1 MDKRKKY
8 IRNILILSIGF
19 ILIGLLFYY
28 RDVFALSEDKVTEI
42 LVKNNELFTNNSIA
56 GSVLRTIG
64 WGLLFILALL
74 GSACADL
81 YDTCFGFVDF
91 TTYEKVTVFI
101 DDFKP
106 VFIALICA
114 SLVFLG
120 ILLIFWQ
127 EKKPKFVMNLVIA
140 VLVVSSS
147 SFIID
152 SMNGFLASDV
162 RSEIMGNGKSSGMV
176 YETIGSNIHDLL
188 YLDAKVGLSNLNG
201 MTGKIKNSDITYD
214 SFKEEQ
220 FMTLDI
226 NETVEPDDVKEES
239 QDIVEKEVSAKY
251 EDLKMVYSV
260 AAVYDGVA
268 WTDLLN
274 EYYYRY
280 TVDWFVVY
288 LELLSL
294 IIVYLFMS
302 YKVIRLLFEIVFH
315 RFLAYLYSA
324 NLTNSQKILKILDS
338 LKDSYIVL
346 IMTMVCIKLYLLA
359 CKFISGWQISGISK
373 GIILLF
379 IAFVVIDGP
388 NLIQKLTGIDAG
400 LSDGMGKL
408 MTMFYGSQMA
418 GTLAKAGAGV
428 IRAGAGAIG
437 KGGNF
442 IKEHAMGRTTSGKAA
457 FEDGMKSG
465 GENIP
470 DGKTDEGNAVGNQA
484 ETRNEENRTG
494 DKFNQTDYR
503 NDRNMEASIHEQNPM
518 TDGGGIE
525 PGHENGFDSGGFS
538 ASGEQPDGGN
548 VPPEAEH
555 MEGGAPRN
563 GDPDIKSGDDRQTFS
578 TMKQDPNMQDQNY
591 RMDDI
596 GKNLQGKAEA
606 LNGTKFGRGES
617 PAEEMKQMENELGGK
632 DRELFSSGYGDQKPL
647 DAGGSMLSG
656 NPSRMPEEDRSKL
669 QQTAGNRMAREA
681 LKNEWE
687 NKDGNGEM

>member
-1 MDKRKKY
+1 MNKRK
-8 IRNILILSIGF
+8 RNILILSSMGF
-19 ILIGLLFYY
+19 ILIGILFCH
-28 RDVFALSEDKVTEI
+28 RDILALSEDKVTEI

-64 WGLLFILALL
+64 WGLLFLLALL

-91 TTYEKVTVFI
+91 TSYEKVTAFI

-162 RSEIMGNGKSSGMV
+162 RSEIMGNEKSSGMV

-188 YLDAKVGLSNLNG
+188 YLDAKIGLNNLNG
-201 MTGKIKNSDITYD
+201 MTGGVKNSDITYD

-226 NETVEPDDVKEES
+226 NETVEPDDVREES
-239 QDIVEKEVSAKY
+239 QDIVEKEVSVKY
-251 EDLKMVYSV
+251 ENLKMVYGV

-302 YKVIRLLFEIVFH
+302 YKVIRLLFEIVMH

-359 CKFISGWQISGISK
+359 CKFISGWQISGMSK

-388 NLIQKLTGIDAG
+388 NLVQKLTGIDAG

-418 GTLAKAGAGV
+418 GSVARAGASLARTGAGV
-428 IRAGAGAIG
+428 IG
-437 KGGNF
+437 KGGRF
-442 IKEHAMGRTTSGKAA
+442 VKEHVMEAVEQGEAA
-457 FEDGMKSG
+457 FEEGMKSG

-470 DGKTDEGNAVGNQA
+470 GGKADEGDAAGNQA
-484 ETRNEENRTG
+484 ESRNEENRTG
-494 DKFNQTDYR
+494 DKFNQTNNS
-503 NDRNMEASIHEQNPM
+503 NDRNMEASLHEQDPM
-518 TDGGGIE
+518 MGGRE
-525 PGHENGFDSGGFS
+525 MKMEQENSSGSGERNLSGGH
-538 ASGEQPDGGN
+538 PDGGN
-548 VPPEAEH
+548 ITPDVEH
-555 MEGGAPRN
+555 TGEDSPRN
-563 GDPDIKSGDDRQTFS
+563 DGSERGAADSRQSSS
-578 TMKQDPNMQDQNY
+578 TMKQDPNMQNQNN

-606 LNGTKFGRGES
+606 LNGMQSGRGES

-632 DRELFSSGYGDQKPL
+632 DRELFSSGYGDQKVL

-656 NPSRMPEEDRSKL
+656 KPSMMSEGGQRKP
-669 QQTAGNRMAREA
+669 QQTAENRMARET

-687 NKDGNGEM
+687 QEDGKK

>member
-1 MDKRKKY
+1 MNKRK
-8 IRNILILSIGF
+8 RNILILSSMGF
-19 ILIGLLFYY
+19 ILIGILFCH
-28 RDVFALSEDKVTEI
+28 RDILALSEDKVTDI

-64 WGLLFILALL
+64 WGLLFLLALL

-91 TTYEKVTVFI
+91 TSYEKVTAFI

-162 RSEIMGNGKSSGMV
+162 RSEIMGNEKSSGMV

-188 YLDAKVGLSNLNG
+188 YLDAKIGLSNLNG
-201 MTGKIKNSDITYD
+201 KTGGIKNSDITYD
-214 SFKEEQ
+214 TFKEEQ
-220 FMTLDI
+220 FKNLDI
-226 NETVEPDDVKEES
+226 NETVEPDDVREES
-239 QDIVEKEVSAKY
+239 QDIVDKEVSVKY
-251 EDLKMVYSV
+251 EELKMVYGV
-260 AAVYDGVA
+260 ADVYDGVA

-302 YKVIRLLFEIVFH
+302 YKVIRLLFEIVMH

-359 CKFISGWQISGISK
+359 CKFISGWQISGMSK

-418 GTLAKAGAGV
+418 GSVARAGASLARTGAGV
-428 IRAGAGAIG
+428 IG
-437 KGGNF
+437 KGGRF
-442 IKEHAMGRTTSGKAA
+442 VKEHVMEAVEQGEAA
-457 FEDGMKSG
+457 FEEGMKSG

-470 DGKTDEGNAVGNQA
+470 GEKADEGDAAGNQA
-484 ETRNEENRTG
+484 ESRNEENRTG
-494 DKFNQTDYR
+494 DKFNQTNNS
-503 NDRNMEASIHEQNPM
+503 NDRNMEASLHEQDPM
-518 TDGGGIE
+518 MGGRE
-525 PGHENGFDSGGFS
+525 MKMEQENSSGSGERNLSGGH
-538 ASGEQPDGGN
+538 PDGGN
-548 VPPEAEH
+548 ITPDVEH
-555 MEGGAPRN
+555 TGEDSPRN
-563 GDPDIKSGDDRQTFS
+563 DCSERGAADARQSSS
-578 TMKQDPNMQDQNY
+578 TMKQDPNMQNQNN

-606 LNGTKFGRGES
+606 LNGMQSGRGES

-632 DRELFSSGYGDQKPL
+632 DRELFSSGYGDQKVL

-656 NPSRMPEEDRSKL
+656 KPSMMSEGGQRKP
-669 QQTAGNRMAREA
+669 QQTAENRMARET

-687 NKDGNGEM
+687 QEDGKK

>member
-1 MDKRKKY
+1 MKRNWKLWG
-8 IRNILILSIGF
+8 IPLICAVAVLAGF
-19 ILIGLLFYY
+19 VLCHA
-28 RDVFALSEDKVTEI
+28 DVLALSDDKVTDI
-42 LVKNNELFTNNSIA
+42 LVKNKDLFTNNSIA

-64 WGLLFILALL
+64 WGLLFLLALL

-101 DDFKP
+101 NDFKP

-147 SFIID
+147 SFIINA
-152 SMNGFLASDV
+152 MNGFLVSDV
-162 RSEIMGNGKSSGMV
+162 RREIMGTDKSSGMV

-188 YLDAKVGLSNLNG
+188 YLDAKVGLENLDG
-201 MTGKIKNSDITYD
+201 MTDGISNSDITYD
-214 SFKEEQ
+214 SFPEEQ
-220 FMTLDI
+220 FMTLNI
-226 NETVEPDDVKEES
+226 NETIEPDDVREEAR
-239 QDIVEKEVSAKY
+239 DIVEKEVGTKY
-251 EDLKMVYSV
+251 EDIKTVYNV
-260 AAVYDGVA
+260 TEVYDGVA

-302 YKVIRLLFEIVFH
+302 YKVIRLLFEIVVH
-315 RFLAYLYSA
+315 RLLAYLYSA
-324 NLTNSQKILKILDS
+324 NLSNNQKILKILDS

-346 IMTMVCIKLYLLA
+346 IMTTVCIKLYLLA

-418 GTLAKAGAGV
+418 GSVARTGANLVGAGV
-428 IRAGAGAIG
+428 GAIG
-437 KGGNF
+437 KGGRF
-442 IKEHAMGRTTSGKAA
+442 VKEHAMGRAAGGKAA
-457 FEDGMKSG
+457 FEEGIKSG
-465 GENIP
+465 DDSIP
-470 DGKTDEGNAVGNQA
+470 DGKVNEADAGNPDGN
-484 ETRNEENRTG
+484 RNEENRTG
-494 DKFNQTDYR
+494 DKFNQTNNS
-503 NDRNMEASIHEQNPM
+503 NDRNMEASIHEQDPM
-518 TDGGGIE
+518 MGGRE
-525 PGHENGFDSGGFS
+525 MKMEQENSSG
-538 ASGEQPDGGN
+538 SGEWNLTGGQPDGGN
-548 VPPEAEH
+548 ITPDVEH
-555 MEGGAPRN
+555 TGGDSPQNDGSERGAA
-563 GDPDIKSGDDRQTFS
+563 DSRQSSS
-578 TMKQDPNMQDQNY
+578 TMKQDPNMQNQNY
-591 RMDDI
+591 RMDGI

-606 LNGTKFGRGES
+606 LNGMQSGRGES
-617 PAEEMKQMENELGGK
+617 PAEEMKRMENELGGK
-632 DRELFSSGYGDQKPL
+632 GGELFASGYGDQKPL

-656 NPSRMPEEDRSKL
+656 NPAMMPEGGQSKL
-669 QQTAGNRMAREA
+669 QQTAENRMAREA

-687 NKDGNGEM
+687 QEDGKK

>member
-1 MDKRKKY
+1 MNKRK
-8 IRNILILSIGF
+8 RNILILSSMGF
-19 ILIGLLFYY
+19 ILIGILFCH
-28 RDVFALSEDKVTEI
+28 RDILALSEDKVTDI

-64 WGLLFILALL
+64 WGLLFLLALL

-91 TTYEKVTVFI
+91 TSYEKVTAFI

-162 RSEIMGNGKSSGMV
+162 RSEIMGNEKSSGMV

-188 YLDAKVGLSNLNG
+188 YLDAKIGLSNLNG
-201 MTGKIKNSDITYD
+201 KTGGIKNSDITYD
-214 SFKEEQ
+214 TFKEEQ
-220 FMTLDI
+220 FKNLDI
-226 NETVEPDDVKEES
+226 NETVEPDDVREES
-239 QDIVEKEVSAKY
+239 QDIVDKEVSVKY
-251 EDLKMVYSV
+251 EELKMVYGV
-260 AAVYDGVA
+260 ADVYDGVA

-302 YKVIRLLFEIVFH
+302 YKVIRLLFEIVMH

-346 IMTMVCIKLYLLA
+346 IMTMVCIKLYLLL
-359 CKFISGWQISGISK
+359 CKFISGWQISGMSK

-379 IAFVVIDGP
+379 IAFVVIDGK
-388 NLIQKLTGIDAG
+388 I
-400 LSDGMGKL
+400 
-408 MTMFYGSQMA
+408 
-418 GTLAKAGAGV
+418 
-428 IRAGAGAIG
+428 
-437 KGGNF
+437 
-442 IKEHAMGRTTSGKAA
+442 
-457 FEDGMKSG
+457 
-465 GENIP
+465 
-470 DGKTDEGNAVGNQA
+470 
-484 ETRNEENRTG
+484 
-494 DKFNQTDYR
+494 
-503 NDRNMEASIHEQNPM
+503 
-518 TDGGGIE
+518 
-525 PGHENGFDSGGFS
+525 
-538 ASGEQPDGGN
+538 
-548 VPPEAEH
+548 
-555 MEGGAPRN
+555 
-563 GDPDIKSGDDRQTFS
+563 
-578 TMKQDPNMQDQNY
+578 
-591 RMDDI
+591 
-596 GKNLQGKAEA
+596 
-606 LNGTKFGRGES
+606 
-617 PAEEMKQMENELGGK
+617 
-632 DRELFSSGYGDQKPL
+632 
-647 DAGGSMLSG
+647 
-656 NPSRMPEEDRSKL
+656 
-669 QQTAGNRMAREA
+669 
-681 LKNEWE
+681 
-687 NKDGNGEM
+687 

>member
-1 MDKRKKY
+1 MNKRK
-8 IRNILILSIGF
+8 RNILILSSMGF
-19 ILIGLLFYY
+19 ILIGILFCH
-28 RDVFALSEDKVTEI
+28 RDILALSEDKVTDI

-64 WGLLFILALL
+64 WGLLFLLALL

-91 TTYEKVTVFI
+91 TSYEKVTAFI

-162 RSEIMGNGKSSGMV
+162 RSEIMGNEKSSGMV

-188 YLDAKVGLSNLNG
+188 YLDAKIGLSNLNG
-201 MTGKIKNSDITYD
+201 KTGGIKNSDITYD
-214 SFKEEQ
+214 TFKEEQ
-220 FMTLDI
+220 FKNLDI
-226 NETVEPDDVKEES
+226 NETVEPDDVREES
-239 QDIVEKEVSAKY
+239 QDIVDKEVSVKY
-251 EDLKMVYSV
+251 EELKMVYGV
-260 AAVYDGVA
+260 ADVYDGVA

-302 YKVIRLLFEIVFH
+302 YKVIRLLFEIVMH

-359 CKFISGWQISGISK
+359 CKFISGWQISGMSK

-418 GTLAKAGAGV
+418 GSVARAGASLARTGAGV
-428 IRAGAGAIG
+428 IG
-437 KGGNF
+437 KGGRF
-442 IKEHAMGRTTSGKAA
+442 VKEHVMEAVEQGEAA
-457 FEDGMKSG
+457 FEEGMKSG

-470 DGKTDEGNAVGNQA
+470 GGKADEGDAAGNQA
-484 ETRNEENRTG
+484 ESRNEENRTG
-494 DKFNQTDYR
+494 DKFNQTNNS
-503 NDRNMEASIHEQNPM
+503 NDRNMEASLHEQDPM
-518 TDGGGIE
+518 MGGRE
-525 PGHENGFDSGGFS
+525 MKMEQENSSGSGERNLSGGH
-538 ASGEQPDGGN
+538 PDGGN
-548 VPPEAEH
+548 ITPDVEH
-555 MEGGAPRN
+555 TGEDSPRN
-563 GDPDIKSGDDRQTFS
+563 DGSERGAADARQSSS
-578 TMKQDPNMQDQNY
+578 TMKQDPNMQNQNN

-606 LNGTKFGRGES
+606 LNGMQSGRGES

-632 DRELFSSGYGDQKPL
+632 DRELFSSGYGDQKVL

-656 NPSRMPEEDRSKL
+656 KPSMMSEGGQRKP
-669 QQTAGNRMAREA
+669 QQTAENRMARET

-687 NKDGNGEM
+687 QEDGKK

>member
-1 MDKRKKY
+1 MKQNWKKWG
-8 IRNILILSIGF
+8 IPLVCAVSVLIGF
-19 ILIGLLFYY
+19 VLCHADML
-28 RDVFALSEDKVTEI
+28 ALSDDKVTEI
-42 LVKNNELFTNNSIA
+42 LVKNKNLFTNNSIA
-56 GSVLRTIG
+56 SSVLRTIG
-64 WGLLFILALL
+64 WGLLLLLALL

-91 TTYEKVTVFI
+91 TTYEKVSTFI
-101 DDFKP
+101 NDFKP

-120 ILLIFWQ
+120 VLLIFWQ

-147 SFIID
+147 SFIING
-152 SMNGFLASDV
+152 MNGFLVSDV
-162 RSEIMGNGKSSGMV
+162 RSEIMGTDRSSGMV

-188 YLDAKVGLSNLNG
+188 YLDAKVGLENLDG
-201 MTGKIKNSDITYD
+201 MTRGIRNSELTYD
-214 SFKEEQ
+214 SFPEEQ
-220 FMTLDI
+220 FMTLNI
-226 NETVEPDDVKEES
+226 NETIEPDDVREEAR
-239 QDIVEKEVSAKY
+239 DIVEKEVGTKY
-251 EDLKMVYSV
+251 EDLKTVYNV
-260 AAVYDGVA
+260 TAVYDGVA

-302 YKVIRLLFEIVFH
+302 YKVIRLLFEIVVH
-315 RFLAYLYSA
+315 RLLAYLYSA
-324 NLTNSQKILKILDS
+324 NLSNNQKILKILDS

-346 IMTMVCIKLYLLA
+346 IMTTVCIKLYLLA
-359 CKFISGWQISGISK
+359 CKFISGWQIPGISK

-408 MTMFYGSQMA
+408 MTMFYGGQMA
-418 GTLAKAGAGV
+418 GSVARTGANLVG
-428 IRAGAGAIG
+428 AGAGAIG
-437 KGGNF
+437 KGGRF
-442 IKEHAMGRTTSGKAA
+442 VKEHAMGRTASGKAA

-470 DGKTDEGNAVGNQA
+470 DGKADEGDAAENQS

-494 DKFNQTDYR
+494 DKFNQTNNS

-518 TDGGGIE
+518 ADGGGIE
-525 PGHENGFDSGGFS
+525 PGHENSLDSGGFS

-548 VPPEAEH
+548 APPEAEK
-555 MEGGAPRN
+555 MEENLSRN
-563 GDPDIKSGDDRQTFS
+563 GDSDIKSEDARQASS
-578 TMKQDPNMQDQNY
+578 TMKQDPNMQNQNY
-591 RMDDI
+591 RMEDI

-606 LNGTKFGRGES
+606 LNGTKSGRGES

-656 NPSRMPEEDRSKL
+656 NPSRMPEEGQSKL

-681 LKNEWE
+681 LKNEWKQE
-687 NKDGNGEM
+687 DGKK

>member
-1 MDKRKKY
+1 MNKRK
-8 IRNILILSIGF
+8 RNILILSGMGF
-19 ILIGLLFYY
+19 ILIGIFFCH
-28 RDVFALSEDKVTEI
+28 RDILALSEDKVTEI

-64 WGLLFILALL
+64 WGLLFLLALL

-91 TTYEKVTVFI
+91 TSYEKVTAFI

-127 EKKPKFVMNLVIA
+127 EKKPKFVMNLVLA

-162 RSEIMGNGKSSGMV
+162 RSEIMGNEKSSGMV

-188 YLDAKVGLSNLNG
+188 YLDAKIGLSNLNG
-201 MTGKIKNSDITYD
+201 KTGGIKNSDITYD
-214 SFKEEQ
+214 TFKEEQ
-220 FMTLDI
+220 FKNLDI
-226 NETVEPDDVKEES
+226 NETVEPDDVREES
-239 QDIVEKEVSAKY
+239 QDIVDKEVSVKY
-251 EDLKMVYSV
+251 EELKMVYGV
-260 AAVYDGVA
+260 ADVYDGVA

-302 YKVIRLLFEIVFH
+302 YKVIRLLFEIVMH

-359 CKFISGWQISGISK
+359 CKFISGWQISGMSK

-418 GTLAKAGAGV
+418 GSVARAGASLARTGAGV
-428 IRAGAGAIG
+428 IG
-437 KGGNF
+437 KGGRF
-442 IKEHAMGRTTSGKAA
+442 VKEHVMEAVEQGEAA
-457 FEDGMKSG
+457 FEEGMKSG

-470 DGKTDEGNAVGNQA
+470 GGKADEGDAAGNQA
-484 ETRNEENRTG
+484 ESRNEENRTG
-494 DKFNQTDYR
+494 DKFNQTNNS
-503 NDRNMEASIHEQNPM
+503 NDRNMEASLHEQDPM
-518 TDGGGIE
+518 MGGRE
-525 PGHENGFDSGGFS
+525 MKMEQENSSGSGERNLSGGH
-538 ASGEQPDGGN
+538 PDGGN
-548 VPPEAEH
+548 ITPDVEH
-555 MEGGAPRN
+555 TGEDSPRN
-563 GDPDIKSGDDRQTFS
+563 DGSERGAADARQSSS
-578 TMKQDPNMQDQNY
+578 TMKQDPNMQNQNN

-606 LNGTKFGRGES
+606 LNGMQSGRGES

-632 DRELFSSGYGDQKPL
+632 DRELFSSGYGDQKVL

-656 NPSRMPEEDRSKL
+656 KPSMMSEGGQRKP
-669 QQTAGNRMAREA
+669 QQTAENRMARET

-687 NKDGNGEM
+687 QEDGKK

>member
-1 MDKRKKY
+1 MKRNWKLWR
-8 IRNILILSIGF
+8 IPLICAVAVLAGF
-19 ILIGLLFYY
+19 VLCHA
-28 RDVFALSEDKVTEI
+28 DVLALSDDKVTDI
-42 LVKNNELFTNNSIA
+42 LVKNKDLFTNNSIA

-64 WGLLFILALL
+64 WGLLFLLALL

-101 DDFKP
+101 NDFKP

-147 SFIID
+147 SFIINA
-152 SMNGFLASDV
+152 MNGFLVSDV
-162 RSEIMGNGKSSGMV
+162 RREIMGTDKSSGMV

-188 YLDAKVGLSNLNG
+188 YLDAKVGLENLDG
-201 MTGKIKNSDITYD
+201 MTDGISNSDITYD
-214 SFKEEQ
+214 SFPEEQ
-220 FMTLDI
+220 FMTLNI
-226 NETVEPDDVKEES
+226 NETIEPDDVREEAR
-239 QDIVEKEVSAKY
+239 DIVEKEVGTKY
-251 EDLKMVYSV
+251 EDLKTVYNV
-260 AAVYDGVA
+260 TEVYDGVA

-302 YKVIRLLFEIVFH
+302 YKVIRLLFEIVVH
-315 RFLAYLYSA
+315 RLLAYLYSA
-324 NLTNSQKILKILDS
+324 NLSNNQKILKILDS

-346 IMTMVCIKLYLLA
+346 IMTTVCIKLYLLA

-418 GTLAKAGAGV
+418 GSVARTGANLVG
-428 IRAGAGAIG
+428 AGAGAIG
-437 KGGNF
+437 KGGRF
-442 IKEHAMGRTTSGKAA
+442 IKEHLDK
-457 FEDGMKSG
+457 KSG
-465 GENIP
+465 GEKSALD
-470 DGKTDEGNAVGNQA
+470 DGLNFDDGEMTGEEEKANQ
-484 ETRNEENRTG
+484 EQNWKEDNRTGEKFDQEKNSNDKNRENSISELYPMLDGERMKSEQEDRSRNEEW
-494 DKFNQTDYR
+494 
-503 NDRNMEASIHEQNPM
+503 
-518 TDGGGIE
+518 
-525 PGHENGFDSGGFS
+525 NGSGGQS
-538 ASGEQPDGGN
+538 DGGN
-548 VPPEAEH
+548 IPPDAER
-555 MEGGAPRN
+555 MGGDSPRN
-563 GDPDIKSGDDRQTFS
+563 DGSERGAADSRQSSS
-578 TMKQDPNMQDQNY
+578 TMKQDPNMQNQNY
-591 RMDDI
+591 RMDGI

-606 LNGTKFGRGES
+606 LNGMQSGRGES

-632 DRELFSSGYGDQKPL
+632 GGELFASGYGDQKPL

-656 NPSRMPEEDRSKL
+656 NSAMMPEGGQGKL
-669 QQTAGNRMAREA
+669 QQTAENRMAREA

-687 NKDGNGEM
+687 QEDGKK

>member
-1 MDKRKKY
+1 MNKRK
-8 IRNILILSIGF
+8 RNILILSSMGF
-19 ILIGLLFYY
+19 ILIGVLFCH
-28 RDVFALSEDKVTEI
+28 RDILALSEDKVTEI

-64 WGLLFILALL
+64 WGLLFLLALL

-91 TTYEKVTVFI
+91 TSYEKVTAFI

-162 RSEIMGNGKSSGMV
+162 RSEIMGNEKSSGMV

-188 YLDAKVGLSNLNG
+188 YLDAKIGLNNLNG
-201 MTGKIKNSDITYD
+201 MTGGVKNSDITYD

-239 QDIVEKEVSAKY
+239 QDIVEKEVSMKY
-251 EDLKMVYSV
+251 ENLKMVYSV

-302 YKVIRLLFEIVFH
+302 YKVIRLLFEIVMH
-315 RFLAYLYSA
+315 RLLAYLYSA

-359 CKFISGWQISGISK
+359 CKFISGWQISGMSK

-388 NLIQKLTGIDAG
+388 NLVQKLTGIDAG

-418 GTLAKAGAGV
+418 GSVARTGASLVRTGAGV
-428 IRAGAGAIG
+428 IG
-437 KGGNF
+437 KGGRF
-442 IKEHAMGRTTSGKAA
+442 VKEHAMGRTSGGKAA
-457 FEDGMKSG
+457 FEEGMKSG

-470 DGKTDEGNAVGNQA
+470 GGKADEGDAAGNQA
-484 ETRNEENRTG
+484 ESRNEENRTG
-494 DKFNQTDYR
+494 DKFNQTNNS
-503 NDRNMEASIHEQNPM
+503 NDRNMEASLHEQNPM
-518 TDGGGIE
+518 PEDRKMQ
-525 PGHENGFDSGGFS
+525 PGHENSLDGRELS
-538 ASGEQPDGGN
+538 ASGGQSDGGN
-548 VPPEAEH
+548 VPPDEERK
-555 MEGGAPRN
+555 GGTSLRN
-563 GDPDIKSGDDRQTFS
+563 DDQERETADARQNSS
-578 TMKQDPNMQDQNY
+578 TMKQDPDMKNQNY

-596 GKNLQGKAEA
+596 GKNLQGKADA
-606 LNGTKFGRGES
+606 LNGTQSGRGES
-617 PAEEMKQMENELGGK
+617 PSEEMKQMENELGGK
-632 DRELFSSGYGDQKPL
+632 DRELFSSGYGDQKAL

-656 NPSRMPEEDRSKL
+656 KPSMMPEAGRNTH
-669 QQTAGNRMAREA
+669 QQSAENRMAREA
-681 LKNEWE
+681 LKNEWKKEE
-687 NKDGNGEM
+687 NRK

>member
-1 MDKRKKY
+1 MKRNWKLWG
-8 IRNILILSIGF
+8 IPLICAVAVLAGF
-19 ILIGLLFYY
+19 VLCHA
-28 RDVFALSEDKVTEI
+28 DVLALSDDKVTDI
-42 LVKNNELFTNNSIA
+42 LVKNKDLFTNNSIA

-64 WGLLFILALL
+64 WGLLFLLALL

-101 DDFKP
+101 NDFKP

-147 SFIID
+147 SFIINA
-152 SMNGFLASDV
+152 MNGFLVSDV
-162 RSEIMGNGKSSGMV
+162 RREIMGTDKSSGMV

-188 YLDAKVGLSNLNG
+188 YLDAKVGLENLDG
-201 MTGKIKNSDITYD
+201 MTDGISNSDITYD
-214 SFKEEQ
+214 SFPEEQ
-220 FMTLDI
+220 FMTLNI
-226 NETVEPDDVKEES
+226 NETIEPDDVREEAR
-239 QDIVEKEVSAKY
+239 DIVEKEVGTKY
-251 EDLKMVYSV
+251 EDLKTVYNV
-260 AAVYDGVA
+260 TEVYDGVA

-302 YKVIRLLFEIVFH
+302 YKVIRLLFEIVVH
-315 RFLAYLYSA
+315 RLLAYLYSA
-324 NLTNSQKILKILDS
+324 NLSNNQKILKILDS

-346 IMTMVCIKLYLLA
+346 IMTTVCIKLYLLA

-418 GTLAKAGAGV
+418 GSVARTGANLVG
-428 IRAGAGAIG
+428 AGAGAIG
-437 KGGNF
+437 KGGRF
-442 IKEHAMGRTTSGKAA
+442 IKEHLDK
-457 FEDGMKSG
+457 KSG
-465 GENIP
+465 GEKSALD
-470 DGKTDEGNAVGNQA
+470 DGLNFDDGEMTGEEEKANQ
-484 ETRNEENRTG
+484 EQNWKEDNRTGEKFDQEKNSNDKNRENSISELYPMLDGERMKSEQEDRSRNEEW
-494 DKFNQTDYR
+494 
-503 NDRNMEASIHEQNPM
+503 
-518 TDGGGIE
+518 
-525 PGHENGFDSGGFS
+525 NGSGG
-538 ASGEQPDGGN
+538 QPDGGN
-548 VPPEAEH
+548 IPLDAER
-555 MEGGAPRN
+555 MGGDSPRN
-563 GDPDIKSGDDRQTFS
+563 DGSERGAADSRQSSS
-578 TMKQDPNMQDQNY
+578 TMKQDPNMQNQNY
-591 RMDDI
+591 RMDGI

-606 LNGTKFGRGES
+606 LNGMQSGRGES

-632 DRELFSSGYGDQKPL
+632 GGELFASGYGDQKPL

-656 NPSRMPEEDRSKL
+656 NSAMMPEGGQGKL
-669 QQTAGNRMAREA
+669 QQTAENRMAREA

-687 NKDGNGEM
+687 QEDGKK

>member
-1 MDKRKKY
+1 MNKRK
-8 IRNILILSIGF
+8 RNILILSSMGF
-19 ILIGLLFYY
+19 ILIGILFCH
-28 RDVFALSEDKVTEI
+28 RDILALSEDKVTDI

-64 WGLLFILALL
+64 WGLLFLLALL

-91 TTYEKVTVFI
+91 TSYEKVTAFI

-162 RSEIMGNGKSSGMV
+162 RSEIMGNEKSSGMV

-188 YLDAKVGLSNLNG
+188 YLDAKIGLSNLNG
-201 MTGKIKNSDITYD
+201 KTGGIKNSDITYD
-214 SFKEEQ
+214 TFKEEQ
-220 FMTLDI
+220 FKNLDI
-226 NETVEPDDVKEES
+226 NETVEPDDVREES
-239 QDIVEKEVSAKY
+239 QDIVDKEVSVKY
-251 EDLKMVYSV
+251 EELKMVYGV
-260 AAVYDGVA
+260 ADVYDGVA

-302 YKVIRLLFEIVFH
+302 YKVIRLLFEIVMH

-359 CKFISGWQISGISK
+359 CKFISGWQISGMSK

-418 GTLAKAGAGV
+418 GSVARAGASLARTGAGV
-428 IRAGAGAIG
+428 IG
-437 KGGNF
+437 KGGRF
-442 IKEHAMGRTTSGKAA
+442 VKEHVMEAVEQGEAA
-457 FEDGMKSG
+457 FEEGMKSG

-470 DGKTDEGNAVGNQA
+470 GEKADEGDAAGNQA
-484 ETRNEENRTG
+484 ESRNEENRTG
-494 DKFNQTDYR
+494 DKFNQTNNS
-503 NDRNMEASIHEQNPM
+503 NDRNMEASLHEQDPM
-518 TDGGGIE
+518 MGGRE
-525 PGHENGFDSGGFS
+525 MKMEQENSSGSGERNLSGGH
-538 ASGEQPDGGN
+538 PDGGN
-548 VPPEAEH
+548 ITPDVEH
-555 MEGGAPRN
+555 TGEDSPRN
-563 GDPDIKSGDDRQTFS
+563 DGSERGAADARQSSS
-578 TMKQDPNMQDQNY
+578 TMKQDPNMQNQNN

-606 LNGTKFGRGES
+606 LNGMQSGRGES

-632 DRELFSSGYGDQKPL
+632 DRELFSSGYGDQKVL

-656 NPSRMPEEDRSKL
+656 KPSMMSEGGQRKP
-669 QQTAGNRMAREA
+669 QQTAENRMARET

-687 NKDGNGEM
+687 QEDGKK